1 MAAGRSARQQFQ
13 HFPISYFLN
22 RLQLDEDELKQLR
35 EYVKEKR
42 QQYREQAGMYNR
54 ASENL
59 ATRSKTAVAGAPKVL
74 SKREK
79 RKLRAF
85 GGGQK
90 KPTTPSHSRPGTRP
104 GTAAPT
110 RGGMVTSQS
119 KRFVE
124 ENFDLEPQEPASL
137 ITQPAFRTMENQV
150 RLIAAKPCALPQ
162 FSALSTFT
170 EKPIRLHISAARPIH
185 CWRNSRS

>member
-1 MAAGRSARQQFQ
+1 MAAGRSARQQFLLSQ
-13 HFPISYFLN
+13 HFPMMYFLN

-35 EYVKEKR
+35 EYVREKR

-85 GGGQK
+85 GGAQK
-90 KPTTPSHSRPGTRP
+90 KPTTPSHSRPGT
-104 GTAAPT
+104 AAPI

-124 ENFDLEPQEPASL
+124 EDFEVEPQEPASL

-150 RLIAAKPCALPQ
+150 LVIAAKPRALP
-162 FSALSTFT
+162 
-170 EKPIRLHISAARPIH
+170 PIFWSFRIY
-185 CWRNSRS
+185 